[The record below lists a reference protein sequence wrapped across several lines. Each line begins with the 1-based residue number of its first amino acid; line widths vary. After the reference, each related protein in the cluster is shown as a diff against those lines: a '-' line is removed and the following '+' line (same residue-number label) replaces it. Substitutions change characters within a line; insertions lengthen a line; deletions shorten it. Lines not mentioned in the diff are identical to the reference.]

1 MNGKA
6 PYAPCAGSQLVE
18 KTPDQP
24 AVVNHVTDC
33 WVMLMAINARMI
45 RTSSPAA
52 RQRTW
57 NVRSPNGRR
66 FVRGEADPAG
76 VAGSAFAAML
86 MLRGDLAQLR
96 GCHRVDVGRQRC
108 VVQRCEQ
115 RLALLPEQEAEI
127 ALEQRDVGRVRL
139 HRVHDVPRL
148 VGDRV

>member
-33 WVMLMAINARMI
+33 WVMLMAISARMI

-76 VAGSAFAAML
+76 MAGSAFVAML
-86 MLRGDLAQLR
+86 TTANPSRRQSALSRCSCYEVIWLSCAVAIESMLDGSGA
-96 GCHRVDVGRQRC
+96 
-108 VVQRCEQ
+108 
-115 RLALLPEQEAEI
+115 
-127 ALEQRDVGRVRL
+127 
-139 HRVHDVPRL
+139 
-148 VGDRV
+148 